1 MHMKIRT
8 EADVYMALSQVRRL
22 MKELGFSELN
32 QQKVL
37 VTVSELTRNVL
48 DHAGANGVFGCEII
62 DRRGIRI
69 RVADRGPGIQNVP
82 NALEGKKSPR
92 SHGLGLGLAGVQ
104 RLMDECTIET
114 STGGTSVVA
123 TKWNS

>member
-1 MHMKIRT
+1 MKIRT
-8 EADVYMALSQVRRL
+8 EADIYMALSTVRRL
-22 MKELGFSELN
+22 MKELGFSELH

-48 DHAGANGVFGCEII
+48 DHAGANGVFGCEVL
-62 DRRGIRI
+62 DGRGIRV
-69 RVADRGPGIQNVP
+69 RVTDRGPGIENVTR
-82 NALEGKKSPR
+82 ALEGKKSPH
-92 SHGLGLGLAGVQ
+92 SHGLGLGLAGVK